1 MSEQSRK
8 LNFVINL
15 DTGRVEVQAKQ
26 ARESIAGIG
35 SETARQGSRI
45 ADVFKGV
52 GGTIAATFA
61 IGRIKSFISEIIN
74 VRSEIQ
80 SLEVSFATLL
90 GSETK
95 AAELFGQIRQYVT
108 STPMRLDDLAQGAQ
122 TMLGFNIELEK
133 VMPMLKSI
141 GDISMGN
148 RERFNSLTL
157 AFSQMSATG
166 KLMGQDLLQMINA
179 GFNPLTEI
187 SAKTGKAMSTLKEEM
202 SAGSVSAKMVEDA
215 FKSATAEGGRFHGM
229 LGQQSKALRGS
240 LSNLQGA
247 FTDMLNDFGKSSED
261 IIAGGVNAAYEM
273 VKNYRET
280 AEALLALI
288 ATAGVYKA
296 ALIAETA
303 MQAAAA
309 DAAMA
314 RIGAIGQVNAA
325 EAAGIELEVQKAV
338 ASGSV
343 TKAQGEE
350 IIATYALAKARVA
363 DLKQLAV
370 HAQAEL
376 QQAITTERAAAAQV
390 RAAEE
395 TVVAANMK
403 YEAALRSGNAQKI
416 ETAELELGTAQAELN
431 TASRAH
437 NAALTN
443 VGTASKKAS
452 IASTTAET
460 AANELNTASLSAQS
474 KATAFLTLAKTQ
486 LVGAARKLWATMAAH
501 PLGLLLAAVTAL
513 GYGIYKLCTYQ
524 TDAEKAAKKMNEA
537 HAQAQGAF
545 MEEERQIK
553 KLFDAL
559 KNAKE
564 GTEAYK
570 KAKEDIWSKYG
581 NYLKA
586 LGDENTALK
595 DQAAAYALVTKKARE
610 AAMAKAKEAFLSSDD
625 AQKLSENLGKTYLE
639 AYKLIEKKYG
649 SAYTRQHKDQIRR
662 VVSGDTT
669 VNPKL
674 LEAFN
679 EQTYTITGADYSGNP
694 TWGYVQ
700 TNKLQSL
707 IQKGRRQVKEINDL
721 NEEAE
726 IMFGSAGD
734 PGKAEPEEPAK
745 NYAAEV
751 KAAQKRLSEARARY
765 NRLKKSN
772 TSTVPEVEDAEKQY
786 STAKEAYEKLASSK
800 ADGGGG
806 KTPGEISAERAA
818 ALRKE
823 TDLQAAQLRER
834 NRTLLRFDD
843 MLQQS
848 RLDILGEGDAK
859 RQRQTELANAREL
872 AALYSQ
878 MDDEIKAE
886 VDRQKALFDAR
897 EASLAA
903 GNKHYAKRTFS
914 SGDILA
920 TEWATDG
927 NIGDGFNSGNVDTG
941 AINSILA
948 RYDLLRKLLAK
959 KQAKADEDRR
969 RSARLS
975 MQEYLAEY
983 GTFEER
989 KAATAEVYAAKIAA
1003 AANEAEKLRLMQ
1015 EERQA
1020 LADIE
1025 FAAMADGTDIAKAF
1039 GEVANL
1045 SRDTIDELIAA
1056 LEQYRQKAADTL
1068 DPEKIARYE
1077 EALGKLYTARADN
1090 SLGLFADAVPAY
1102 FRERRALL
1110 QRRDSANAGIGALQ
1124 GRQTAL
1130 NIRANTLR
1138 NVIGI
1143 KQRQGQDASKEEG
1156 ELAKVEVE
1164 ADRGAD
1170 ALKKAKEA
1178 AAGLNDELNN
1188 MDDPARRLK
1197 ALGESVSYFADLAG
1211 DAARSAASM
1220 FEGMGADKA
1229 AEASGAVAEIA
1240 DTVGGIADG
1249 FANGGVIGGIAAAA
1263 SAAMSIIGKIFAA
1276 GDAKKEKLIEKL
1288 QKDIDALEKVNSRLE
1303 RRRGSEYSKARQS
1316 TYEEEIRNLERQQAL
1331 IRQQIYQ
1338 EQSKKNG
1345 DDERIEQWR
1354 EQLEELGDTI
1364 ADYKDAA
1371 IDAVI
1376 GEDIS
1381 SSIDNF
1387 ATALVDSWGAA
1398 ADRARSTKDLVRSM
1412 LRQMVQ
1418 EAMKTDLSEPVRRLR
1433 KMMEGAM
1440 DDDVVTDTERE
1451 NLEQFAEQLGEQ
1463 MRRKY
1468 EWADGIMSG
1477 DTAQQDATAGYAAQ
1491 LSEDTGSEISGRM
1504 AALQMQGE
1512 ARNGLLSGMADNFG
1526 RLVADSAYIREH
1538 AADMHELSLLAVGHL
1553 ENISKN
1559 TSELYQINSRLEKI
1573 ERNTRDR

>member
-95 AAELFGQIRQYVT
+95 AAELFGQIRQYAT

-166 KLMGQDLLQMINA
+166 KLMGQDLMQMINA

-187 SAKTGKAMSTLKEEM
+187 SEKTGKAMSTLKEEM

-229 LGQQSKALRGS
+229 LGRQSEALRGS

-247 FTDMLNDFGKSSED
+247 FTDMLNDFGKSSEG

-395 TVVAANMK
+395 TVFAANMK

-474 KATAFLTLAKTQ
+474 KATAFLTIAKTQ

-625 AQKLSENLGKTYLE
+625 AHKLSENLGKTYLE

-662 VVSGDTT
+662 VVSGDTN

-679 EQTYTITGADYSGNP
+679 EQTYTITGADYS
-694 TWGYVQ
+694 
-700 TNKLQSL
+700 
-707 IQKGRRQVKEINDL
+707 L
-721 NEEAE
+721 N
-726 IMFGSAGD
+726 
-734 PGKAEPEEPAK
+734 
-745 NYAAEV
+745 
-751 KAAQKRLSEARARY
+751 
-765 NRLKKSN
+765 
-772 TSTVPEVEDAEKQY
+772 
-786 STAKEAYEKLASSK
+786 
-800 ADGGGG
+800 
-806 KTPGEISAERAA
+806 
-818 ALRKE
+818 
-823 TDLQAAQLRER
+823 
-834 NRTLLRFDD
+834 
-843 MLQQS
+843 
-848 RLDILGEGDAK
+848 
-859 RQRQTELANAREL
+859 
-872 AALYSQ
+872 
-878 MDDEIKAE
+878 
-886 VDRQKALFDAR
+886 
-897 EASLAA
+897 
-903 GNKHYAKRTFS
+903 
-914 SGDILA
+914 
-920 TEWATDG
+920 
-927 NIGDGFNSGNVDTG
+927 
-941 AINSILA
+941 
-948 RYDLLRKLLAK
+948 
-959 KQAKADEDRR
+959 
-969 RSARLS
+969 
-975 MQEYLAEY
+975 
-983 GTFEER
+983 
-989 KAATAEVYAAKIAA
+989 
-1003 AANEAEKLRLMQ
+1003 
-1015 EERQA
+1015 
-1020 LADIE
+1020 
-1025 FAAMADGTDIAKAF
+1025 
-1039 GEVANL
+1039 
-1045 SRDTIDELIAA
+1045 
-1056 LEQYRQKAADTL
+1056 
-1068 DPEKIARYE
+1068 
-1077 EALGKLYTARADN
+1077 
-1090 SLGLFADAVPAY
+1090 
-1102 FRERRALL
+1102 
-1110 QRRDSANAGIGALQ
+1110 
-1124 GRQTAL
+1124 
-1130 NIRANTLR
+1130 
-1138 NVIGI
+1138 
-1143 KQRQGQDASKEEG
+1143 
-1156 ELAKVEVE
+1156 
-1164 ADRGAD
+1164 
-1170 ALKKAKEA
+1170 
-1178 AAGLNDELNN
+1178 
-1188 MDDPARRLK
+1188 
-1197 ALGESVSYFADLAG
+1197 
-1211 DAARSAASM
+1211 
-1220 FEGMGADKA
+1220 
-1229 AEASGAVAEIA
+1229 
-1240 DTVGGIADG
+1240 
-1249 FANGGVIGGIAAAA
+1249 
-1263 SAAMSIIGKIFAA
+1263 
-1276 GDAKKEKLIEKL
+1276 
-1288 QKDIDALEKVNSRLE
+1288 
-1303 RRRGSEYSKARQS
+1303 
-1316 TYEEEIRNLERQQAL
+1316 
-1331 IRQQIYQ
+1331 
-1338 EQSKKNG
+1338 
-1345 DDERIEQWR
+1345 
-1354 EQLEELGDTI
+1354 
-1364 ADYKDAA
+1364 
-1371 IDAVI
+1371 
-1376 GEDIS
+1376 
-1381 SSIDNF
+1381 
-1387 ATALVDSWGAA
+1387 
-1398 ADRARSTKDLVRSM
+1398 
-1412 LRQMVQ
+1412 
-1418 EAMKTDLSEPVRRLR
+1418 
-1433 KMMEGAM
+1433 
-1440 DDDVVTDTERE
+1440 
-1451 NLEQFAEQLGEQ
+1451 
-1463 MRRKY
+1463 
-1468 EWADGIMSG
+1468 
-1477 DTAQQDATAGYAAQ
+1477 
-1491 LSEDTGSEISGRM
+1491 
-1504 AALQMQGE
+1504 
-1512 ARNGLLSGMADNFG
+1512 
-1526 RLVADSAYIREH
+1526 
-1538 AADMHELSLLAVGHL
+1538 
-1553 ENISKN
+1553 
-1559 TSELYQINSRLEKI
+1559 
-1573 ERNTRDR
+1573 